1 MSDEKSFSDGFDA
14 GQNEAISYY
23 WQTASEDDCCKALY
37 QIGGALRRAG
47 KIDLALDA
55 EKIANALYPGKIKP
69 APIVPRTT
77 T

>member
-1 MSDEKSFSDGFDA
+1 MTEPVQSCSAESERLD
-14 GQNEAISYY
+14 
-23 WQTASEDDCCKALY
+23 WRTASEKDCSDALY
-37 QIGGALRRAG
+37 QIGGALRRVG

-55 EKIANALYPGKIKP
+55 EKIADALYPGEIKP